1 MWKFLLSP
9 SRPLP
14 PPLPPSCSP
23 LPGCSVRP
31 AGGPS
36 FCLSRQ
42 RCWRFGGGGGAEGG
56 DGPEAYGGIGGFE
69 GLDGGERIAS
79 NGVGNL
85 PDAFEVDFSFAG
97 EIGDGMA
104 FFFDEVGHDAFGEA
118 AGVAG
123 LAAAFFKGGFG

>member
-1 MWKFLLSP
+1 MAE
-9 SRPLP
+9 
-14 PPLPPSCSP
+14 
-23 LPGCSVRP
+23 P
-31 AGGPS
+31 AGGGDADIS
-36 FCLSRQ
+36 DGVFEEGDDAGVVG
-42 RCWRFGGGGGAEGG
+42 FVGGGGAEGG

-118 AGVAG
+118 AGVVG
-123 LAAAFFKGGFG
+123 LAAAVFKGGFC